1 MFLDLA
7 SAWRSVMGPSNWPS
21 ELRGF
26 QSPMEMGAS
35 STSVAGLAPSSIA
48 AE

>member
-7 SAWRSVMGPSNWPS
+7 RAWRSVIGPSKLPS
-21 ELRGF
+21 ELRGL
-26 QSPMEMGAS
+26 QSPTEIGAS
-35 STSVAGLAPSSIA
+35 STSVAGLAPFSIA